1 MIKPVLMCIE
11 FFTILG
17 IISNYLECYVAARIQ
32 AVNEALRCNLFMLSI
47 TGSLSALFTC
57 HSTYHCKYSCFNSI
71 K

>member
-47 TGSLSALFTC
+47 TGFLISSVYLSFYISLQIFLF
-57 HSTYHCKYSCFNSI
+57 
-71 K
+71 